1 LEQQNRI
8 NSKNMNEAKTCAK
21 LIDLNLKALGWEVV
35 EGS

>member
-1 LEQQNRI
+1 
-8 NSKNMNEAKTCAK
+8 MNEAKTCAK